1 MDQLNW
7 ENQDQYFELIEEF
20 LNGSSNFLN
29 FKERYQSILRVGKD
43 LESNSIS
50 LKINYQAFGFSNY
63 IEILIQLFDS

>member
-20 LNGSSNFLN
+20 LNGYSNFLN